1 VCDGLFYHLFLFS
14 LNLCF
19 LLFTLCF
26 ISTLSTFNFIL
37 YTYLMKDIQIKKLIN
52 AEKKRQKS
60 VINLIASENF
70 VSKDVLLAL
79 GSELTNKYAEGYPGK
94 RYYGGNEVIDKI
106 ERLCQ
111 ERALKLFKLDPKEW
125 AVNVQPLS
133 GSPAN
138 IAVYLALVP
147 TALQIP
153 TKNQS
158 SNLPIFQSSISSK
171 IMGMSLDQGGHLTHG
186 HKVSASGKIWQQVPY
201 GVDKKTEVLNYDEIK
216 EIAVREKPAIIVAG
230 FTAYPRIVDW
240 KKFRE
245 IADATQNEY
254 GERALLMVDMSH
266 VAGLVAGEVYPSPF
280 EYADIV
286 TTTTHKTLR
295 GPRSALIFSRK
306 DKRNA
311 AGQLFELDKKIDK
324 AVFPG
329 MQGGPH
335 MNQIAAVAV
344 CLKEAAT
351 PSFIKYAKQ
360 VIANAKVLADELSK
374 LGWRVVSG
382 GTDSHLVLV
391 DTWMN
396 GSGIS
401 GKEASDKLEKEGIIV
416 NKNAIPF
423 DTRPPTDPSGIRLGT
438 AAETTRGKKE
448 KDFKKIAQRI
458 DEALR
463 RK

>member
-1 VCDGLFYHLFLFS
+1 
-14 LNLCF
+14 
-19 LLFTLCF
+19 
-26 ISTLSTFNFIL
+26 
-37 YTYLMKDIQIKKLIN
+37 MKDTQIKKLIS
-52 AEKKRQKS
+52 AEKRRQKS

-94 RYYGGNEVIDKI
+94 RYYGGNEIIDKI
-106 ERLCQ
+106 ETLCQ
-111 ERALKLFKLDPKEW
+111 ERALELFKLDPKEW
-125 AVNVQPLS
+125 AVNVQALS

-138 IAVYLALVP
+138 VAVYLALVP
-147 TALQIP
+147 LGG
-153 TKNQS
+153 
-158 SNLPIFQSSISSK
+158 K

-186 HKVSASGKIWQQVPY
+186 HKVSISGKMWQQIPY
-201 GVDKKTEVLNYDEIK
+201 GVDKKTEVLNYDEIQTK
-216 EIAVREKPAIIVAG
+216 AIAEKPVIIVAG
-230 FTAYPRIVDW
+230 FTAYSRIIDW

-245 IADATQNEY
+245 IADATQSES

-266 VAGLVAGEVYPSPF
+266 IAGLVAGEAYPLPF

-306 DKRNA
+306 DKKSKD
-311 AGQLFELDKKIDK
+311 GQSLDLDKKIDK

-335 MNQIAAVAV
+335 ENQIAAVAV
-344 CLKEAAT
+344 ALKEADT
-351 PSFIKYAKQ
+351 PSFKKYARQIK
-360 VIANAKVLADELSK
+360 ANAKVLADELTA
-374 LGWRVVSG
+374 LGWRIVSG

-396 GSGIS
+396 GKGIG
-401 GKEASDKLEKEGIIV
+401 GKEASDRLEKEGIIV

-423 DTRPPTDPSGIRLGT
+423 DTRPPMDPSGIRLGT

-448 KDFKKIAQRI
+448 KDFKKIAERI
-458 DEALR
+458 DEVLR
-463 RK
+463 KK